1 MIEARRMVILA
12 EGKLG
17 VVSSKTAACVIR
29 YRPDRVAAVI
39 DGTKGGLTVEQV
51 LGFGGSIPV
60 VGSLEEAL
68 KFAPDSLLIGI
79 APRGGLLPAEWRGIV
94 LDAIGAGLNV
104 LSGLHTMLGDD
115 PEISAAAARAGVTLW
130 DIRKPVLPDGVAQGA
145 LVHKQGR
152 VILTV
157 GSDCSSG
164 KMTVAYELARCLRG
178 QGTKAEFVATGQT
191 GILLSGWGQ
200 AVDRVPG
207 DFMPRVIEDLTVHA
221 LSYADVAI
229 VEGQGSLVH
238 PAYSCVTLATLHGS
252 WPDAMVLCHQPTRT
266 QIEDFE
272 IAIPPLEYLVE
283 VYERACQP
291 LFRSRV
297 VAVALNT
304 YDLDE
309 AAALEEI
316 ARVER
321 ATGLPATDVVR
332 WGCGKICES
341 LAGVL

>member
-1 MIEARRMVILA
+1 MIKAERMVILA

-17 VVSSKTAACVIR
+17 VVSSKTASCVMR
-29 YRPDRVAAVI
+29 YRPDRVVAAI
-39 DGTKGGLTVEQV
+39 DGTKAGLTVQQV

-60 VGSLEEAL
+60 VGSLREAL
-68 KFAPDSLLIGI
+68 KFTPDSLLIGI
-79 APRGGLLPAEWRGIV
+79 APRGGLLPEEWRGVV
-94 LDAIGAGLNV
+94 LEAIESGLNV

-115 PEISAAAARAGVTLW
+115 PEISAAAARARVSLW
-130 DIRKPVLPDGVAQGA
+130 DIRRPVLPDGVSQGA
-145 LVHKQGR
+145 LMCKQGR
-152 VILTV
+152 VVLTV

-164 KMTVAYELARCLRG
+164 KMTVAYELVRFMRT
-178 QGTKAEFVATGQT
+178 QGVKAEFVATGQT

-207 DFMPRVIEDLTVHA
+207 DFMPRVVEDLTVHA
-221 LSYADVAI
+221 LSYSDVAI

-238 PAYSCVTLATLHGS
+238 PAYSCVTLAILHGC
-252 WPDAMVLCHQPTRT
+252 WPDAMILCHQPTRT
-266 QIEDFE
+266 QIEDFA
-272 IAIPPLEYLVE
+272 IPIPPLEYLVE
-283 VYERACQP
+283 TYERACRP

-309 AAALEEI
+309 ATAAEEV
-316 ARVER
+316 ARAER
-321 ATGLPATDVVR
+321 ATGLPATDPVR
-332 WGCGKICES
+332 WGCSKIYES